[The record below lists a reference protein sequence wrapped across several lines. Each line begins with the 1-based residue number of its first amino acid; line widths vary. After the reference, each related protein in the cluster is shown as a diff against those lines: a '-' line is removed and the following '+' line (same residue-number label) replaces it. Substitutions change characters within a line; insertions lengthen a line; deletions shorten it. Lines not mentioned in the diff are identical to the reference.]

1 MSYIK
6 TILKKIDKT
15 LDLSK
20 KENREMWRDRADV
33 YVSAKEKSMSPE
45 LILDAAV
52 ELGIMSYVE
61 YKGKKYPTRQIQ
73 IKESNDDC
81 EFTAVI
87 ASEKLCEAYGNPDE
101 VDWDENAQSLD
112 AYIYFYVSPELMLK
126 DAQEIAE
133 EHLDEPFDLITE
145 IF

>member
-1 MSYIK
+1 MSYIN

-20 KENREMWRDRADV
+20 KENREKWRDRADV

-73 IKESNDDC
+73 IQEPNDDC

-87 ASEKLCEAYGNPDE
+87 ASEQLCEAYGDPDE
-101 VDWDENAQSLD
+101 VEWDERAQSLD
-112 AYIYFYVSPELMLK
+112 AYIYFYVSPEVMLK

-133 EHLDEPFDLITE
+133 EHLDEHFDLITE